1 VRVLGIDP
9 GPTES
14 AWVLWDGA
22 AILGHG
28 KVPNHEI
35 TISFFVARGVGVGRV
50 AVAIEMI
57 QSFGMAVGAEVF
69 ETCVFVGRLMERAGM
84 AGGSDL
90 RLRRVFRKDVKMHL
104 CHSMRAKDPNIRQ
117 ALIDKV
123 GPPGKKSAPGPTYGI
138 SGDCWAAL
146 AVAVTAFE
154 TWLVAPGAAVQA
166 QQPRPA

>member
-1 VRVLGIDP
+1 VRVLAIDP

-22 AILGHG
+22 VIAGHG
-28 KVPNHEI
+28 KVPNAEM
-35 TISFFVARGVGVGRV
+35 TIAWFVARGVGVGRV

-57 QSFGMAVGAEVF
+57 QSFGMPVGAEVF
-69 ETCVFVGRLMERAGM
+69 ETCVFVGRLMERAVM
-84 AGGSDL
+84 AGGPGL

-117 ALIDKV
+117 ALIDRI

-138 SGDCWAAL
+138 AGDCWAAL
-146 AVAVTAFE
+146 AVAVTAIE
-154 TWLVAPGAAVQA
+154 TWPVAPVAAVGP